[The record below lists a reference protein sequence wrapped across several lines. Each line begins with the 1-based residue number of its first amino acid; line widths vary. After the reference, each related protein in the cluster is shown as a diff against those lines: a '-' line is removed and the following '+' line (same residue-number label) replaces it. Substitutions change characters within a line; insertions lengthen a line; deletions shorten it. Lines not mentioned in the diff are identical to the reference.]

1 VEREFA
7 RVLDELGIAWEYEP
21 RTFVLERDDA
31 GRVLEAFTP
40 DFFLPELGIY
50 LECTVMRQRLTNQKR
65 RKAIKLRQREG
76 AIVEILYRRD
86 IARLARRWGLM
97 RLRGALAD
105 ERT

>member
-1 VEREFA
+1 
-7 RVLDELGIAWEYEP
+7 
-21 RTFVLERDDA
+21 
-31 GRVLEAFTP
+31 
-40 DFFLPELGIY
+40 
-50 LECTVMRQRLTNQKR
+50 MRQRLTNQKR

-97 RLRGALAD
+97 RLRGALDD